1 MRKAV
6 IVYIGC
12 SKMEKIEDYLKG
24 WELEIE
30 VDNIELDFQD
40 IKEKLFELVEGDA
53 DIIITIG
60 GIGLTKEDVV
70 PEAILSIVDRRLHG
84 LEFILLC
91 DDDPRIPILRSI
103 VGIKRRTLIMAL
115 PNNFEMAKGM
125 LDRSRNSILK
135 ALEVLEKNEEPC

>member
-12 SKMEKIEDYLKG
+12 SKMEKIEDYLRG

-40 IKEKLFELVEGDA
+40 IKEKIFELVESDA

-91 DDDPRIPILRSI
+91 DDDSRIPILRSI